1 MNTQKPTPK
10 PEQNQITIRGARTH
24 NLKGIDVDIPHNALT
39 VVSGVS
45 GSGKS
50 SLAFDTVYAEGQRRY
65 VESLSAY
72 ARQFL
77 ERIEKPDVD
86 HMDGLAPA
94 IAIKQKNQTRN
105 PRSTVATAT
114 EIYDYLRLL
123 YARCGTV
130 TCLHCGGIVKHDTVD
145 EIVAALL
152 ALPEGTRT
160 YALFPIVRAEVKI
173 EPMQAAKSEIEA
185 EPESKP
191 QKSVA
196 KKSAKSVKSAVAPAY
211 DLTES
216 LKERLAELRRRGYNR
231 LYQAGKIVEF
241 STPESLLEL
250 DFAQPIFVLADRL
263 ALSSDIRSRIVDA
276 IETGYRES
284 GEIQFHLIPR
294 TPDSTQQNQ
303 SNLIPSEAE
312 HSPSNINRSKES
324 SVILSKAGRSASEA
338 NRSNEN
344 IVILSKA
351 GRSASEAN
359 RSNENIVIL
368 SEAGRSASEANRSNE
383 NIVILS
389 EGGAFAAGVEGPAVA
404 SAQPRT
410 LRFSAAFEC
419 TTCHRAY
426 REPEPRLFSFNNP
439 FGACPRCQG
448 FGNTIDFDPNLIIPD
463 KSKSLANGAIAPWNG
478 AKYRPHHGEMIRAA
492 RTAGIPTDIPWY
504 DLTADQQR
512 FIEDGSGSFPGIR
525 GFFSALERKKYK
537 LHVRVFLSKY
547 RGYALCPDCRGQ
559 RLRAEA
565 RAVLINDKNICEVS
579 SLTISE
585 AQVFFD
591 SLRLS
596 PAQTE
601 VAGKILE
608 EVRQRIGFLH
618 QVGLDYLTL
627 DRLSS
632 TLSGGESQRIQLATS
647 LGSRLVGALY
657 VLDEPSIGLHTRDTA
672 RLIAIMQDLRDL
684 GNTILVVEHDPDVI
698 RSADHLLDLGPGAGE
713 LGGHLLASGTVAEVT
728 RNPASITGKYLSGRL
743 TIPVPKLRRE
753 PGRERLRL
761 TGARIHN
768 LRGVDVEIPLN
779 MLVCVTGVSGS
790 GKSTLVHQVLY
801 RALTRALNQDAQPEG
816 DPTPLFRELS
826 GTQHLNE
833 VVLVD
838 QSPIGRTPRS
848 NPVTYIKAFDD
859 IRALFA
865 AQPDAKRRN
874 FGPGHFSF
882 NVPGGRCD
890 VCEGDGTVTVEMQFL
905 ADIELPCEECGGTR
919 YKPSVLDIKYKG
931 RNIHDVLNMT
941 VKEALTY
948 FAGHPRI
955 VDKLYVLDEVG
966 LGYVRLGQSA
976 TTLSGGEA
984 QRVKLAAHLATA
996 RSITGRT
1003 GNEAAAR
1010 ARSRTLYILDEPTTG
1025 LHFDDVA
1032 KLLAAFR
1039 KLIEG
1044 GGSLLVI
1051 EHNLDVIKSADWVI
1065 DMGPEG
1071 GSAGGQ
1077 IVATGTPEEIAANP
1091 ASHTGHWLAPVL
1103 APIPKPEPEP
1113 QLTT

>member
-1 MNTQKPTPK
+1 MSEQK
-10 PEQNQITIRGARTH
+10 NDQITIRGARTH

-86 HMDGLAPA
+86 FMDGLAPA

-145 EIVAALL
+145 EIVAALF
-152 ALPEGTRT
+152 ALPEGTRA
-160 YALFPIVRAEVKI
+160 YALFPIERAEVKL
-173 EPMQAAKSEIEA
+173 EPMQQATTDPAAEEA
-185 EPESKP
+185 PAPK
-191 QKSVA
+191 KTAA
-196 KKSAKSVKSAVAPAY
+196 KKSSKAAPAPKVI
-211 DLTES
+211 DITDA
-216 LKERLAELRRRGYNR
+216 LKERLTELRRRGYNR
-231 LYQAGKIVEF
+231 LYQAGNIVEF

-250 DFAQPIFVLADRL
+250 DFTKPIFVLVDRL
-263 ALSSDIRSRIVDA
+263 AISSDVRSRVVDA
-276 IETGYRES
+276 IETGYREA
-284 GEIQFHLIPR
+284 GEVQFHTVPR
-294 TPDSTQQNQ
+294 ED
-303 SNLIPSEAE
+303 
-312 HSPSNINRSKES
+312 
-324 SVILSKAGRSASEA
+324 
-338 NRSNEN
+338 
-344 IVILSKA
+344 
-351 GRSASEAN
+351 
-359 RSNENIVIL
+359 
-368 SEAGRSASEANRSNE
+368 
-383 NIVILS
+383 
-389 EGGAFAAGVEGPAVA
+389 EGEP
-404 SAQPRT
+404 QH

-439 FGACPRCQG
+439 YGACPRCQG

-463 KSKSLANGAIAPWNG
+463 KSKTLNQGAIAPWTTT
-478 AKYRPHHGEMIRAA
+478 KYRPHHGEMIRAA
-492 RTAGIPTDIPWY
+492 KAAGIPLDTPWY
-504 DLTADQQR
+504 DLTPEQQR

-525 GFFSALERKKYK
+525 GFFAALERKKYK

-565 RAVLINDKNICEVS
+565 RAVLINDRNICETS
-579 SLTISE
+579 ALTITG
-585 AQVFFD
+585 AQEFFD
-591 SLRLS
+591 NLQLS

-601 VAGKILE
+601 IAGKILE
-608 EVRQRIGFLH
+608 EVRQRIHFLH

-672 RLIAIMQDLRDL
+672 KLIRIMKDLRDL

-698 RSADHLLDLGPGAGE
+698 RAADHLLDLGPGAGE
-713 LGGHLLASGTVAEVT
+713 LGGQLLAAGTVAEVT
-728 RNPASITGKYLSGRL
+728 ANRNSITGKYLSGRA
-743 TIPVPKLRRE
+743 TIPVPHGRRE
-753 PGRERLRL
+753 PGREHLKL

-768 LRGVDVEIPLN
+768 LRGVDLDVPLN
-779 MLVCVTGVSGS
+779 LLCVVTGVSGS
-790 GKSTLVHQVLY
+790 GKSTIVHQVLY
-801 RALTRALNQDAQPEG
+801 RALMQALGQSEGG
-816 DPTPLFRELS
+816 DPAHLYRELS
-826 GTQHLNE
+826 GVQHLND
-833 VVLVD
+833 VILVD

-865 AQPDAKRRN
+865 AQPDAKRRG
-874 FGPGHFSF
+874 FAAGHFSF

-905 ADIELPCEECGGTR
+905 ADIELPCEECNGTR
-919 YKPSVLDIKYKG
+919 YKSATLDIKYKNK
-931 RNIHDVLNMT
+931 NIYDVLNMT
-941 VKEALTY
+941 VKEALVY
-948 FAGHPRI
+948 FAGHPKI

-984 QRVKLAAHLATA
+984 QRVKLASHLATA
-996 RSITGRT
+996 RSVTGRSS
-1003 GNEAAAR
+1003 NDAAAK

-1032 KLLAAFR
+1032 KLLAAFH

-1065 DMGPEG
+1065 DLGPEG
-1071 GSAGGQ
+1071 GSGGGQ

-1103 APIPKPEPEP
+1103 HLTAPLAESEI
-1113 QLTT
+1113 LTTR

>member
-1 MNTQKPTPK
+1 MISSSLDNETASIGPLTPA
-10 PEQNQITIRGARTH
+10 NDQITIRGARTH
-24 NLKGIDVDIPHNALT
+24 NLKSIDVDIPHNALT

-130 TCLHCGGIVKHDTVD
+130 TCLHCGGTVRHDTVD
-145 EIVAALL
+145 EIVASLL
-152 ALPEGTRT
+152 ALPESTRV
-160 YALFPIVRAEVKI
+160 YALFPIQRTEI
-173 EPMQAAKSEIEA
+173 RLEPLQQAATAGIEVPA
-185 EPESKP
+185 PTPKP
-191 QKSVA
+191 AKKTA
-196 KKSAKSVKSAVAPAY
+196 KKSKSPEPAPPVFN
-211 DLTES
+211 LTDA
-216 LKERLAELRRRGYNR
+216 LKDRLTELRRRGYNR
-231 LYQAGKIVEF
+231 LYQPTPDGALGNIVEF

-250 DFAQPIFVLADRL
+250 DFTRPIFVLVDRL
-263 ALSSDIRSRIVDA
+263 ALSPEIRSRLVDS
-276 IETGYRES
+276 IETGYREAS
-284 GEIQFHLIPR
+284 EIQFHTVR
-294 TPDSTQQNQ
+294 RSGEST
-303 SNLIPSEAE
+303 E
-312 HSPSNINRSKES
+312 
-324 SVILSKAGRSASEA
+324 G
-338 NRSNEN
+338 EN
-344 IVILSKA
+344 
-351 GRSASEAN
+351 GT
-359 RSNENIVIL
+359 
-368 SEAGRSASEANRSNE
+368 
-383 NIVILS
+383 
-389 EGGAFAAGVEGPAVA
+389 
-404 SAQPRT
+404 QY
-410 LRFSAAFEC
+410 RFSAAFEC
-419 TTCHRAY
+419 STCHRAY

-439 FGACPRCQG
+439 YGACPRCQG
-448 FGNTIDFDPNLIIPD
+448 FGNTIDFDPDLIIPD
-463 KSKSLANGAIAPWNG
+463 KSRTLDNDAIAPWASG
-478 AKYRPHHGEMIRAA
+478 KYRPMHGELKRFA
-492 RTAGIPTDIPWY
+492 RQAGIPTNIPWF
-504 DLTADQQR
+504 DLEPQQQHL
-512 FIEDGSGSFPGIR
+512 IQEGHGTWPGIR
-525 GFFSALERKKYK
+525 GFFADLDRKKYK

-547 RGYALCPDCRGQ
+547 RGYATCPDCRGQ

-565 RAVLINDKNICEVS
+565 RAVLLSNKNICEAS
-579 SLTISE
+579 ALTITAAS
-585 AQVFFD
+585 QFFD
-591 SLRLS
+591 DLVLS

-601 VAGKILE
+601 IAGKILE
-608 EVRQRIGFLH
+608 EVRQRISFLH
-618 QVGLDYLTL
+618 EVGLDYLTL

-672 RLIAIMQDLRDL
+672 KLIRIMQDLRDL

-728 RNPASITGKYLSGRL
+728 ANPNSITGRYLSGRSF
-743 TIPVPKLRRE
+743 IPVPKNRRE
-753 PGRERLRL
+753 PGREHLLL

-768 LRGVDVEIPLN
+768 LRGVDLDIPLN
-779 MLVCVTGVSGS
+779 LLCCVTGVSGS
-790 GKSTLVHQVLY
+790 GKSTLIHQVLY
-801 RALTRALNQDAQPEG
+801 RALMQALDHGEETREAPPPAHLY
-816 DPTPLFRELS
+816 RELS
-826 GTQHLNE
+826 GAGHLND
-833 VVLVD
+833 VILVD

-865 AQPDAKRRN
+865 AQPDSKRR
-874 FGPGHFSF
+874 GLTAGMFSF

-905 ADIELPCEECGGTR
+905 ADIELPCEECNGTR
-919 YKPSVLDIKYKG
+919 YKSTILEIKY
-931 RNIHDVLNMT
+931 RNKDIHDVLNMT

-984 QRVKLAAHLATA
+984 QRVKLASHLATA
-996 RSITGRT
+996 RSITNRPAT
-1003 GNEAAAR
+1003 NEAAAK

-1071 GSAGGQ
+1071 GSGGGE
-1077 IVATGTPEEIAANP
+1077 IVAVGTPEEIAANP
-1091 ASHTGHWLAPVL
+1091 RSHTGHWLAPVL
-1103 APIPKPEPEP
+1103 DLPSAAARTETPESEAAAEISA
-1113 QLTT
+1113 

>member
-1 MNTQKPTPK
+1 MND
-10 PEQNQITIRGARTH
+10 QITIRGARTH

-145 EIVAALL
+145 EIVTTLL
-152 ALPEGTRT
+152 ALPESTRA
-160 YALFPIVRAEVKI
+160 YALFPITRAEVKL
-173 EPMQAAKSEIEA
+173 EPMQPSAAEETA
-185 EPESKP
+185 PPKP
-191 QKSVA
+191 A
-196 KKSAKSVKSAVAPAY
+196 KKAPKKSTKKATEAVTFN
-211 DLTES
+211 LTES
-216 LKERLAELRRRGYNR
+216 LRDRLTELRRRGYNR

-250 DFAQPIFVLADRL
+250 DFDAPIFVLIDRL
-263 ALSSDIRSRIVDA
+263 SISPEVRSRIVDA

-284 GEIQFHLIPR
+284 GEVQFHTVPR
-294 TPDSTQQNQ
+294 
-303 SNLIPSEAE
+303 E
-312 HSPSNINRSKES
+312 
-324 SVILSKAGRSASEA
+324 ASET
-338 NRSNEN
+338 S
-344 IVILSKA
+344 
-351 GRSASEAN
+351 
-359 RSNENIVIL
+359 
-368 SEAGRSASEANRSNE
+368 
-383 NIVILS
+383 
-389 EGGAFAAGVEGPAVA
+389 
-404 SAQPRT
+404 QH

-463 KSKSLANGAIAPWNG
+463 KSKTLAEGAIAPWTTP
-478 AKYRPHHGEMIRAA
+478 KYRPHHGEMLRAA
-492 RTAGIPTDIPWY
+492 KSAAIPTNVPWY
-504 DLTADQQR
+504 DLTPDQQR
-512 FIEDGSGSFPGIR
+512 FIEFGSGSFPGIR
-525 GFFSALERKKYK
+525 GFFSALDRKKYK

-565 RAVLINDKNICEVS
+565 RAVLITPQNGPAQNICETS
-579 SLTISE
+579 ALTITA
-585 AQVFFD
+585 AQAFFD
-591 SLRLS
+591 NLQLS
-596 PAQTE
+596 PSQLE

-608 EVRQRIGFLH
+608 EVRQRIHFLH

-672 RLIAIMQDLRDL
+672 KLIRIMKDLRDL

-698 RSADHLLDLGPGAGE
+698 RAADYLLDLGPGAGE
-713 LGGHLLASGTVAEVT
+713 LGGQLLAAGTVAEVT
-728 RNPASITGKYLSGRL
+728 ANPNSITGKYLSGRL
-743 TIPVPKLRRE
+743 SIPVPKYRRE
-753 PGRERLRL
+753 PGREHLKL

-768 LRGVDVEIPLN
+768 LRGVDLDIPLN
-779 MLVCVTGVSGS
+779 LLCCVTGVSGS
-790 GKSTLVHQVLY
+790 GKSTIVHQVLY
-801 RALTRALNQDAQPEG
+801 RALMQALGQTEG
-816 DPTPLFRELS
+816 SDPASLFRELT
-826 GTQHLNE
+826 GTQHLND
-833 VVLVD
+833 VILVD

-865 AQPDAKRRN
+865 AQPDAKRKGY
-874 FGPGHFSF
+874 GPGHFSF

-905 ADIELPCEECGGTR
+905 ADIELPCEECNGAR
-919 YKPSVLDIKYKG
+919 YKSAILDIKYKNK
-931 RNIHDVLNMT
+931 NIHDVLNMT
-941 VKEALTY
+941 VKEALAY

-966 LGYVRLGQSA
+966 LSYVRLGQSA

-996 RSITGRT
+996 RSIIART
-1003 GNEAAAR
+1003 GNNEAAKKAS
-1010 ARSRTLYILDEPTTG
+1010 ASRTLYILDEPTTG

-1032 KLLAAFR
+1032 KLLSAFR
-1039 KLIEG
+1039 KLIDG

-1071 GSAGGQ
+1071 GSGGGQ

-1091 ASHTGHWLAPVL
+1091 ASHTGHWLAQVL
-1103 APIPKPEPEP
+1103 PPTPPKPKPELQP
-1113 QLTT
+1113 TT